1 MILCPALGVHAAK
14 AVDGARIDA
23 LSADAG
29 FGVLALDA
37 RLAGRLANA
46 AVAER
51 VGRAIGLGLTADR
64 FTDASD
70 RFNIASVALESLA
83 TNASGLVVGRQTI
96 RVGPARESSTNVLT
110 FRLASFSTADGR
122 FRAILI
128 LATLDRLLASF
139 AVRLADRSSRAKAFV
154 RASGV
159 LASGAGGA
167 GRLGAVIDG
176 RTAGHD
182 VSGVSGLAFADGL
195 VFLREAERVLAA
207 LIIDHAGDFAAVFM
221 ATLIGGAILVFGA
234 LDLQAADFVV
244 LRISEESFFASADGL
259 PVGDFADGVAAAKDG
274 PVAWIPAFGLAVVGF
289 QTALTVVAFLV
300 AAAAHL
306 LDANA
311 VGADLT
317 VGALGV
323 VGTGRATFAFDTLL
337 GRQAIATALASRDA
351 NTSGARL
358 RRRTLGL

>member
-1 MILCPALGVHAAK
+1 M
-14 AVDGARIDA
+14 
-23 LSADAG
+23 
-29 FGVLALDA
+29 
-37 RLAGRLANA
+37 
-46 AVAER
+46 
-51 VGRAIGLGLTADR
+51 
-64 FTDASD
+64 
-70 RFNIASVALESLA
+70 
-83 TNASGLVVGRQTI
+83 
-96 RVGPARESSTNVLT
+96 T

-122 FRAILI
+122 LRTILI
-128 LATLDRLLASF
+128 LATLDRLLTSF

-195 VFLREAERVLAA
+195 VFLREAERVFTA
-207 LIIDHAGDFAAVFM
+207 LVVHHAGDFAAVVM
-221 ATLIGGAILVFGA
+221 ATLVRGAIFVFGT
-234 LDLQAADFVV
+234 LDLQTADFVV
-244 LRISEESFFASADGL
+244 LGIPEESLFASADGL
-259 PVGDFADGVAAAKDG
+259 SVGDFADGVAAANDG
-274 PVAWIPAFGLAVVGF
+274 PVARIPAFGLAVVGF
-289 QTALTVVAFLV
+289 QTALTVVALLV

-306 LDANA
+306 LDADA

-323 VGTGRATFAFDTLL
+323 VGTGRAAFAFDALL
-337 GRQAIATALASRDA
+337 GRQAIAAALASRDA

-358 RRRTLGL
+358 RRRALGLRSA